1 MATATVLATPA
12 LPKATF
18 KPIIQNQNGKR
29 KLQNVSFDPREH
41 LTYEQ
46 PEGVIMMKD
55 IGYSEDTGVSPV
67 AVSQPFRL
75 FSTECIQK
83 FRDEVLS
90 DQVMKDCLYK
100 SNLAACQI
108 RGYATKYAP
117 FIYDAWHN
125 PETLATISK
134 IAGVDL
140 IPNINFE
147 VGHVNIS
154 VKSEKQASEE
164 RAAVERERKS
174 YAEDEGIA
182 GCPWEDD
189 KPVVGW
195 HTDSYPFVCV
205 TMLSDCTN
213 MVGGETALRTADGD
227 VMKVRGPQMGC
238 AVVMQGRY
246 ITHQALRALGAQ
258 ERITMVTSFRP
269 KSPFLADDSV
279 LTTVRG
285 ISDLS
290 ELYYEYGRYRLE
302 MLEERI
308 RVQLKHLREAHTA
321 GKKTY
326 TKAIKLFLEEQ
337 ERFIHRTN
345 EELVPDEDVVAGR
358 QPELDIPNEKTPSPP
373 VDVERSSKRVKVA

>member
-1 MATATVLATPA
+1 MTQPA
-12 LPKATF
+12 MPKATF
-18 KPIIQNQNGKR
+18 KPIIQNQNVKR
-29 KLQNVSFDPREH
+29 KLQNISFDPKEH

-46 PEGVIMMKD
+46 PKSVIMMKD
-55 IGYSEDTGVSPV
+55 IGYSEDTGISPV
-67 AVSQPFRL
+67 AVSEPFRL

-83 FRDEVLS
+83 FRDEALS
-90 DQVMKDCLYK
+90 DQVMQSCSFK
-100 SNLAACQI
+100 SNLAPCSV

-117 FIYDAWHN
+117 FIYDAWHD
-125 PETLATISK
+125 PDTLSTISK

-140 IPNINFE
+140 IPMMNYEI
-147 VGHVNIS
+147 GHINIS

-164 RAAVERERKS
+164 RAAIERERKS

-213 MVGGETALRTADGD
+213 MVGGETALRTGNGD
-227 VMKVRGPQMGC
+227 VMKVRGPQMGY

-269 KSPFLADDSV
+269 KSPFLADDTV
-279 LTTVRG
+279 LTTVRP

-290 ELYYEYGRYRLE
+290 QVYYEFGRYRLE
-302 MLEERI
+302 MLEERV
-308 RVQLKHLREAHTA
+308 RVQLKRLREAHTA
-321 GKKTY
+321 GKKTD
-326 TKAIKLFLEEQ
+326 TKALKQFLEEQ
-337 ERFIHRTN
+337 DHFLQRTN
-345 EELVPDEDVVAGR
+345 EEIVLDENVVAGH
-358 QPELDIPNEKTPSPP
+358 QPELDIPNEKTLSPP
-373 VDVERSSKRVKVA
+373 VEESRSAKRVKAA